1 METRCI
7 SSDRETILRI
17 LERETGETAREGGPP
32 GFSVTVGGFALLRDG
47 RLTAGEEGAR
57 VFPLLAGLGLCDWPW
72 APATLPPE
80 TILCPMAGW
89 DGGSLRNLLAILSA
103 RQVLLNKALA
113 AKGAFFVAP
122 SLMRSLAAHPPETA
136 VELLRALW
144 GREEE
149 LRGVALDRERVAL
162 TGFLGCRR
170 EEDAVHRQLAA
181 CIWDTAR
188 TQKWVKPFTP
198 RVRNQKYAFKAW
210 LYTVG
215 MDGPAHE
222 EARRI
227 LLGRLPGTTARRSM
241 APRREE
247 ARRG

>member
-1 METRCI
+1 
-7 SSDRETILRI
+7 
-17 LERETGETAREGGPP
+17 
-32 GFSVTVGGFALLRDG
+32 
-47 RLTAGEEGAR
+47 
-57 VFPLLAGLGLCDWPW
+57 
-72 APATLPPE
+72 
-80 TILCPMAGW
+80 MAGW

-113 AKGAFFVAP
+113 AKGAFVVAP
-122 SLMRSLAAHPPETA
+122 ALMRSLAAHPPETA

-188 TQKWVKPFTP
+188 NQKWVKPFTP

-247 ARRG
+247 GRRG